1 MGSSSRLGRCL
12 SAIAALALLL
22 SGATPAA
29 AAPPRGLI
37 RDAEI
42 EATLA
47 RIGRPLFQAAGLTP
61 SMVRIVLVD
70 DPAPNAFVA
79 GGQTLF
85 VNTGLLMQLKSLDEV
100 RAVLA
105 HETGHIAGGH
115 VERRDAALGGT
126 RGLALIGMV
135 GAAAA
140 AVAGSGGAAV
150 GIATA
155 GTQAARRT
163 ALAHTR
169 TEEASAD
176 QAGLRLVVATG
187 GDPQAMLDVLRR
199 FQSRAALTGSGGTSY
214 GSTHPLWRERIDMLE
229 AGVAAAPPGHP
240 PSAEE
245 AEGYARMV
253 AKLVGFQASQGEIAR
268 RYPDS
273 DTSEPARLA
282 RAVADHRRPAPAAAT
297 AGAEALIALRPED
310 PYYHELLGQFLLESG
325 HAAPAVAAYRDAVAL
340 APKAPLL
347 LGGLGRAL
355 LNLDDPAADAEA
367 REVLRRSAA
376 LDRANPGVLRDLATA
391 EARLGDEG
399 AASLATA
406 ERFLLEGRFRE
417 AGRQATRAV
426 DLLPRGS
433 PGWKRAEDV
442 IAVSRRAAAAG
453 ARKG

>member
-12 SAIAALALLL
+12 AAIAALALLL

-310 PYYHELLGQFLLESG
+310 PYYHELLGQFLLELG

-340 APKAPLL
+340 A
-347 LGGLGRAL
+347 
-355 LNLDDPAADAEA
+355 
-367 REVLRRSAA
+367 RRRRFSS
-376 LDRANPGVLRDLATA
+376 V
-391 EARLGDEG
+391 
-399 AASLATA
+399 AS
-406 ERFLLEGRFRE
+406 
-417 AGRQATRAV
+417 AGRCSTSTIPPPTPRRARCCAARPRSTAPIRACCATSPPPRPGSATRAQQA
-426 DLLPRGS
+426 LPPPSASCWRAGS
-433 PGWKRAEDV
+433 ARPA
-442 IAVSRRAAAAG
+442 ARRPARSTCCPG
-453 ARKG
+453 ARRGGSGPRM